1 MTTIQAG
8 LTYYK
13 QVNEKVREAAEKD
26 DSITIENV
34 IGQRYIGC
42 GSTDRKIT
50 VHGTAGNGL
59 GQYLNGSTIEVFG
72 NAQEAVGDTMNAGE
86 IVVHGNVGDA
96 CGYGM
101 RGGRIFIRGNV
112 GYRAGIHM
120 KAYQDKIPVLIV
132 GGLIVF
138 AMGIFLAV
146 YYLSFGIFYDG
157 ESFLMSRF
165 GKKDAVH
172 RYEEIVGQKLY
183 VVQGGSVV
191 AELYLKDGS
200 TVSLQSTMDGVY
212 PFLDTAFAGWCLQTG
227 RDPESCDFH
236 DPSKSLWF
244 PPVEES

>member
-1 MTTIQAG
+1 MQAAICLAWLLYDSFG
-8 LTYYK
+8 ADVMYGEGVAVCPGVEQDRFRGK
-13 QVNEKVREAAEKD
+13 AQHRSGMAVRANKRF
-26 DSITIENV
+26 
-34 IGQRYIGC
+34 G
-42 GSTDRKIT
+42 
-50 VHGTAGNGL
+50 
-59 GQYLNGSTIEVFG
+59 VFG
-72 NAQEAVGDTMNAGE
+72 VVLTVLGVMASCIGIGDG
-86 IVVHGNVGDA
+86 
-96 CGYGM
+96 
-101 RGGRIFIRGNV
+101 
-112 GYRAGIHM
+112 
-120 KAYQDKIPVLIV
+120 PVLIV

-165 GKKDAVH
+165 GKKDAEH
-172 RYEEIVGQKLY
+172 RYGEIVGQKLY